1 MRRFCFLAPACV
13 LLFSFQVLAAD
24 RADSRGAG
32 TKDDDAVTVE
42 LFDAMKS
49 GDVEVRVIAKDPTKG
64 NVLIK
69 NTTKR
74 RLSIKLPEAFAAI
87 PVAAQFGPA
96 GGFPGRGIPGGGFPG
111 GGFPGGG
118 FPGGGAGFP
127 GGVGLNGGLN
137 NGMQGGAN
145 QALGAG
151 FQQGQNALNGGNG
164 RGLGINGFPGLFKV
178 EPEKVGKLKMT
189 SVCLEHGKPNPN
201 SRIKYELLPL
211 DAVVSDAVT
220 REAVAMLASGE
231 VDQQSAQAAAWHLA
245 NGLSWKELEKKVAAR
260 HINGRVELFFTRD
273 QIARAKQIAAEA
285 GKRATQE
292 PESSGDK
299 SDSLAQRK

>member
-1 MRRFCFLAPACV
+1 MMRKFCFLAPACV
-13 LLFSFQVLAAD
+13 LLFSFQLLAAD
-24 RADSRGAG
+24 RVDSRGAG
-32 TKDDDAVTVE
+32 TKDDDALTVE

-49 GDVEVRVIAKDPTKG
+49 GDVEVRVVAKDPTKG
-64 NVLIK
+64 NVLIR
-69 NTTKR
+69 NTTKK
-74 RLSIKLPEAFAAI
+74 RLSIKLPEAFATI

-96 GGFPGRGIPGGGFPG
+96 GGLPSRGFPG

-164 RGLGINGFPGLFKV
+164 RGMGINGFPGLFKV

-211 DAVVSDAVT
+211 DTVVSDAVT
-220 REAVAMLASGE
+220 REAVAMLARGE

-260 HINGRVELFFTRD
+260 HINGRVQLLFTRD
-273 QIARAKQIAAEA
+273 QIARAKQIVEEA
-285 GKRATQE
+285 GKRASQQQE
-292 PESSGDK
+292 SR
-299 SDSLAQRK
+299 SDSLAQGK